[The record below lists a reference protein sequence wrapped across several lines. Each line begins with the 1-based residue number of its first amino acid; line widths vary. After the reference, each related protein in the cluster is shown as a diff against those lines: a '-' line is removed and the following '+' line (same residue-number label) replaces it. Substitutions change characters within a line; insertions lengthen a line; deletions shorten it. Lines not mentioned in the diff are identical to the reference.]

1 MITIASAGVNNLQM
15 YVRRYGDSANTAA
28 QMALND
34 TVAWSRTR
42 VKKAMQQRITLT
54 ESAFNDKRLY
64 VSQYAKRDNLETI
77 LSASRQGYS
86 LSRFALTR
94 DPSPE
99 VRVRAGGAAKK
110 VKGGFFISAPNGAQ
124 ALAIRSKERPR
135 GTRGAKRVK
144 KTTHHSGGKSTVK
157 ELDVWILFGPSPYQM
172 ARRELPAL
180 APSIAAKLNTE
191 FSRQLVRLTAR
202 G

>member
-1 MITIASAGVNNLQM
+1 MITIASAGINNLQM

-86 LSRFALTR
+86 LSRFALIR

-135 GTRGAKRVK
+135 GTRGAKRLNG
-144 KTTHHSGGKSTVK
+144 TN
-157 ELDVWILFGPSPYQM
+157 VWILFGPSPYQM